1 MNGANIA
8 GVLGLAALVLTG
20 AAGAAGV
27 VLPPATTP
35 EGYVCRLLINEVPF
49 PGEKGY
55 RSEADTILAMNA
67 LLYVLDGRLRSVP
80 APYNQQQIAAVTTRN
95 ITDIITAGG
104 TRGQFDGFYR
114 DAAGRPAMVARVTER
129 IANLQTI
136 AGQGAP
142 GKFARLL
149 NHAVTIS
156 TLYQRGGFTEPNLH
170 AALKQVGALPV
181 TGRAYSWMTDEM
193 RFRPGG
199 NFVRIPDQ
207 DNGALGGNRFFTLR
221 KQPK

>member
-1 MNGANIA
+1 MHGTKIFGA
-8 GVLGLAALVLTG
+8 VGLAVLV
-20 AAGAAGV
+20 AAGAARAAGV
-27 VLPPATTP
+27 ALPPVATP

-55 RSEADTILAMNA
+55 RSEADTVAAMNS
-67 LLYVLDGRLRSVP
+67 LLHVLDGRLRNVP
-80 APYNQQQIAAVTTRN
+80 PPYRQQQIAAVSTRS

-104 TRGQFDGFYR
+104 VRGQFDGFYR
-114 DAAGRPAMVARVTER
+114 DAAGQPAMVARVTER

-136 AGQGAP
+136 ASQGPA
-142 GKFARLL
+142 GKFSRLL
-149 NHAVTIS
+149 NHAATIS
-156 TLYQRGGFTEPNLH
+156 TLYLRGGFAEPNLH

-181 TGRAYSWMTDEM
+181 TGRAYAWMTDEA

-207 DNGALGGNRFFTLR
+207 DFGALGGNRFFTLR